1 MKRKGPIIDL
11 RPIEE
16 TMTEEELKEFREECE
31 MYKKY
36 AEIKIKEHE
45 KKNNQES
52 D

>member
-16 TMTEEELKEFREECE
+16 TWTEEQIKAFDEECE
-31 MYKKY
+31 LHKEY
-36 AEIKIKEHE
+36 AELMIKKHE
-45 KKNNQES
+45 KNNQEKS